1 MILIND
7 VTQIDASDIL
17 TFENEVGIGFPE
29 DYKAFII
36 KSNGGIPKEDWL
48 YNFFDKVT
56 ERKNTSVIRKFFS
69 LTSDNSVLK
78 NNLREIYNTMTNE
91 NYS

>member
-17 TFENEVGIGFPE
+17 AFENEVGIGFLE
-29 DYKAFII
+29 DYKAFML
-36 KSNGGIPKEDWL
+36 KSNGETPKEDWL

-56 ERKNTSVIRKFFS
+56 ERNNTSVIRKFFS
-69 LTSDNSVLK
+69 LISDNSVLR
-78 NNLREIYNTMTNE
+78 NSLRAIYNTMTNE